1 VRQADTAWGKCGA
14 SARRGVRGRHDGAQ
28 ALGICRGGGRASSA
42 GIPGRVIYDARMA
55 PPRRI
60 LVLLAHPVLERSRVN
75 RRLAKAIE
83 GVPGVTLH
91 DLYETYPTLDI
102 DVRREQALLLE
113 HDVVVF
119 QHPFYWYSVPSLLK
133 EWQDLVLE
141 HGWAYGKDG
150 THLRGKLTMNAVS
163 TGGPQQVY
171 RHEGRNRFTMREF
184 LAPWDQT
191 AWLCGMTFLA
201 PFVVHGSFRLNS
213 EADVAPHAA
222 AYRRL
227 LEALRDG
234 ELDVDK
240 AAQAERIN
248 EDLDALVGGA
258 ASAAGATRPEARA

>member
-1 VRQADTAWGKCGA
+1 V
-14 SARRGVRGRHDGAQ
+14 RHDESNT
-28 ALGICRGGGRASSA
+28 LGICRRGRWLRRSCRRASSA
-42 GIPGRVIYDARMA
+42 GIDEALIYDARMA
-55 PPRRI
+55 APRRI

-75 RRLAKAIE
+75 RRLASAIQA
-83 GVPGVTLH
+83 VPGVTLH

-150 THLRGKLTMNAVS
+150 TQLRGKITLNVVS

-191 AWLCGMTFLA
+191 AWLCGMKYLA

-213 EADVAPHAA
+213 DADVAPHAA

-227 LEALRDG
+227 LEALRDDG
-234 ELDVDK
+234 LDLEK
-240 AAQAERIN
+240 AAHAERIN
-248 EDLDALVGGA
+248 EDLDALVRVTEG
-258 ASAAGATRPEARA
+258 AAGAPGAARPEARA